1 MSTLTRLTFAAALLA
16 AATPAWSQTPAA
28 ETAPA
33 PGAAPAPPAF
43 EVVARARQV
52 ADSAAQAERTVARLA
67 TTTAIEGDLSAA
79 ARRHGEL
86 QALLASL
93 VETDYARPE
102 RLSRIRDQ
110 ALLEDQ
116 RLDGLRGRMLER
128 MEQLGELRG
137 QWAARQ
143 RFWRDWQA
151 ALRQDAD
158 YPLVSQDITR
168 VSTRIDAV
176 LDSAAAALTGL
187 LALQRRIEELRAGN
201 EEIAASVTA
210 LRAGGRASLLRRT
223 EPLLLSAPHRAQL
236 RAADRPRWRPRDV
249 IPVDAYVSFV
259 RDNTGLLTFHAFFAL
274 LVGALARRLRPVA
287 RPERGWSGMLDH
299 PWALGVL
306 TSTTIAIQRIILAP
320 PLWDFLLWTLFSATA
335 ALLAARLFSVRAL
348 RLTVYLL
355 AATYPVFLL
364 LEALRL
370 PTPTLRLVVAALAAT
385 VLPVFVFLARRRTA
399 AAAAASSRDPR
410 RIWPLRIG
418 AGLWAIVLLATW
430 LGYDTLGR
438 WVLHATVTSAAVVF
452 VVVLMVAVLR
462 GSIATLLRVE
472 GRGRFRV
479 LRRVG
484 VPLAHRIMQLLQVLL
499 IFGAILVLLD
509 VWEVAQSPVT
519 MWRVIIDAGFT
530 MGSTRITVGRILL
543 GGLALYLASLAS
555 WILRT
560 AGQADV
566 YRRWHLDRGVG
577 ESINRLLHYLL
588 ITIGF
593 LTALAVLGVQL
604 QNFAIVAGAL
614 GIGIGFG
621 LQNVV
626 NNFVSGLILLFERPV
641 RVGDTVVV
649 DGEWGTI
656 RKIGLRSTV
665 MLTFDQSEMIVPNAD
680 LVSEKVTNWTLSNAM
695 ARIILPVGVAYGS
708 SIEGVLAILRDAGTA
723 HDAVLADPPPQGL
736 FVGFGESSL
745 DFEIRVWIREI
756 RLRLEV
762 RSAVLADVERRLG
775 EAGIEIPFPQR
786 DLHVRSVDA
795 AVTDRLLGRGS

>member
-1 MSTLTRLTFAAALLA
+1 MVIRLAIAVAFLA
-16 AATPAWSQTPAA
+16 AATPASSQTTAADTAAVPAA
-28 ETAPA
+28 A
-33 PGAAPAPPAF
+33 GSPPAF
-43 EVVARARQV
+43 EVVTRARQLS
-52 ADSAAQAERTVARLA
+52 DSATHAERAVARLA
-67 TTTAIEGDLSAA
+67 ATTAIEADLSAA
-79 ARRHGEL
+79 VRRHGEL

-116 RLDGLRGRMLER
+116 RLDALRGRTLER
-128 MEQLGELRG
+128 LEQLGELRG
-137 QWAARQ
+137 EWTARQ

-151 ALRQDAD
+151 ALRQDPD
-158 YPLVSQDITR
+158 YPLVAEDITR
-168 VSTRIDAV
+168 VAGRIAGV
-176 LDSAAAALTGL
+176 VDSASAALTGL
-187 LALQRRIEELRAGN
+187 LALQRRVEELRAGN

-236 RAADRPRWRPRDV
+236 SAADRPRWSPGDV
-249 IPVDAYVSFV
+249 VPVDAYVSFV
-259 RDNTGLLTFHAFFAL
+259 RENTGLLAFYVVFAF

-299 PWALGVL
+299 PWALGVFA
-306 TSTTIAIQRIILAP
+306 STTIAIQRIILAP
-320 PLWDFLLWTLFSATA
+320 PLWDFLLWTLFSASA
-335 ALLAARLFSVRAL
+335 ALLAARLFAVRAL

-385 VLPVFVFLARRRTA
+385 VLPVFVFLARRRTV

-418 AGLWAIVLLATW
+418 AGLWAVVLLATW
-430 LGYDTLGR
+430 LGFDTLGR

-452 VVVLMVAVLR
+452 VVVLLVAVLR
-462 GSIATLLRVE
+462 GSISTLLRVE

-509 VWEVAQSPVT
+509 VWEVAQSPVA
-519 MWRVIIDAGFT
+519 MWRLIIDAGFT
-530 MGSTRITVGRILL
+530 VGSTRITVGRLLL
-543 GGLALYLASLAS
+543 GALVLYLASLTS
-555 WILRT
+555 WVLRT

-593 LTALAVLGVQL
+593 LTALAILGVQL

-680 LVSEKVTNWTLSNAM
+680 LVSEKVTNWTLSSPI
-695 ARIILPVGVAYGS
+695 ARLILPVGVAYGS
-708 SIEGVLAILRDAGTA
+708 RIDDVLAILRDAGTA
-723 HDAVLADPPPQGL
+723 HDAVLTDPPPQAL
-736 FVGFGESSL
+736 FVGFGDSSL
-745 DFEIRVWIREI
+745 DFEVRVWIREI

-762 RSAVLADVERRLG
+762 RSGVLADVERRLG

-786 DLHVRSVDA
+786 DLHVRSVDDA
-795 AVTDRLLGRGS
+795 AADRLLGRGS

>member
-1 MSTLTRLTFAAALLA
+1 MSTTIRLTIASALLA
-16 AATPAWSQTPAA
+16 AATPAWCQTTDTASAPAA
-28 ETAPA
+28 
-33 PGAAPAPPAF
+33 AAPPPAF
-43 EVVARARQV
+43 EVVSRARQV
-52 ADSAAQAERTVARLA
+52 SDSAAQAERAVARLA
-67 TTTAIEGDLSAA
+67 ATTAIEGDLSAA
-79 ARRHGEL
+79 VRRHGEL

-93 VETDYARPE
+93 VETEYARPE

-116 RLDGLRGRMLER
+116 RLDGLRDRTLSRLE
-128 MEQLGELRG
+128 ELGELRG
-137 QWAARQ
+137 EWTARQ
-143 RFWRDWQA
+143 RFWRDWQT
-151 ALRQDAD
+151 ALRPDPD
-158 YPLVSQDITR
+158 YPLVSQDIAN
-168 VSTRIDAV
+168 VAGRIDGL
-176 LDSAAAALTGL
+176 LDSASSAVTGI
-187 LALQRRIEELRAGN
+187 LALQRRIEELRTGN

-210 LRAGGRASLLRRT
+210 LRAGGRAGLLRRT
-223 EPLLLSAPHRAQL
+223 EPLLLSAPHLAQL
-236 RAADRPRWRPRDV
+236 RAADRPRWRPADV
-249 IPVDAYVSFV
+249 VPVDAYVTFF
-259 RDNTGLLTFHAFFAL
+259 RQNAGLLAFHVFFAL

-299 PWALGVL
+299 PWALGIL
-306 TSTTIAIQRIILAP
+306 ASTTIAIQRIILAP

-335 ALLAARLFSVRAL
+335 ALLAARLFAVRAL

-385 VLPVFVFLARRRTA
+385 VLAVFALLARRRTA

-418 AGLWAIVLLATW
+418 AGLWAVVLLATG

-452 VVVLMVAVLR
+452 VVILLVAVLR
-462 GSIATLLRVE
+462 GSISTLLRVE
-472 GRGRFRV
+472 GQGRGRV

-499 IFGAILVLLD
+499 VFGAILVLLD

-519 MWRVIIDAGFT
+519 MWRLIIDAGFT
-530 MGSTRITVGRILL
+530 VGSTRVTVGRILV
-543 GGLALYLASLAS
+543 GALVLYIASLAS

-593 LTALAVLGVQL
+593 LTALAILGVQL
-604 QNFAIVAGAL
+604 QNFAIMAGAL

-649 DGEWGTI
+649 EGEWGTI

-680 LVSEKVTNWTLSNAM
+680 LVSEKVTNWTLSNPM
-695 ARIILPVGVAYGS
+695 ARLIMPVGVAYGS
-708 SIEGVLAILRDAGTA
+708 SIDDVLAILRDAGRA
-723 HDAVLADPPPQGL
+723 HDAVLADPPPQAL
-736 FVGFGESSL
+736 FVGFGDSSL
-745 DFEIRVWIREI
+745 DFEVRVWIREI

-762 RSAVLADVERRLG
+762 RSAVLSDVERRLG

-795 AVTDRLLGRGS
+795 AAADRLLGRRS